1 MNKSLTKL
9 SLRKCKINTSLTQ
22 LATSLLVNHTLKELR
37 LWGNHFN
44 QDTCKAFH
52 KLFREHNRG
61 SSNASKYIVSDLL
74 KTDFELYMMD
84 GVYNVAEISIN

>member
-9 SLRKCKINTSLTQ
+9 SLSKCKINTSLTQ
-22 LATSLLVNHTLKELR
+22 LATSLLVNHKLKELR

-44 QDTCKAFH
+44 QDTCKSFH

-61 SSNASKYIVSDLL
+61 SNKASKYIVSDLL